1 MAARAHGDG
10 AVYPVKTPAGKT
22 RYRGA
27 VVVGWKRGPT
37 GKDLPVRKYVSAD
50 SKAECARLVRKVI
63 KDRDAGRTA
72 WTTAPTVA
80 DWLAYWLDDIAGP
93 ALRPNTLAGYR
104 AVAARLTAHVG
115 PRLRLDQLT
124 PQHLDQLYRAM
135 LDDGLSPTTVRLHH
149 RVIGRALTLAVKRD
163 RLHTNPTDRVEPP
176 SARAYNARALSVDE
190 VRRILDTAAT
200 RGETTRWLLALLLG
214 MRQGEV
220 LALSWTDIDWDQAVL
235 TCTYSLSRAKG
246 AGIVMDRTKADRER
260 PLPLPPILVDALRAH
275 RTEQMRARLRAGARW
290 VGWSTTCD
298 GRGAVDLVFATRRG
312 TPVSREDDWR
322 AWRDLL
328 AAAGVPHTREHDA
341 RVSTATLMGQAGV
354 HPRVAMEILG
364 HGDMAMT
371 THYTKVPSASARAA
385 IEAVAGLIAR

>member
-1 MAARAHGDG
+1 MARAHGDG
-10 AVYPVKTPAGKT
+10 AVYAYTTPSGKT

-27 VVVGWKRGPT
+27 VVVGWKTTPA
-37 GKDLPVRKYVSAD
+37 GKDIPIRKYVSAD
-50 SKAECARLVRKVI
+50 SKAEAARKVRALI
-63 KDRDAGRTA
+63 RDRDAGRTA
-72 WTTAPTVA
+72 WAKAPTVTE
-80 DWLAYWLDDIAGP
+80 WLTHWLEEIAAP
-93 ALRPNTLAGYR
+93 TLRPNTLAGYR
-104 AVAARLTAHVG
+104 AVAARLTDHVG
-115 PRLRLDQLT
+115 PRLKLDQLT
-124 PQHLDQLYRAM
+124 PQHLDSLYRGM
-135 LDDGLSPTTVRLHH
+135 LDEGLSPTTVRLHH

-163 RLHTNPTDRVEPP
+163 RLHLNPADRVEPP

-190 VRRILDTAAT
+190 VRRILDTAAA
-200 RGETTRWLLALLLG
+200 RGESARWLLALLLG

-220 LALSWTDIDWDQAVL
+220 LALSWTDIDWDETIL
-235 TCTYSLSRAKG
+235 TCTYSLSRKPG

-260 PLPLPPILVDALRAH
+260 PLPLPPIIVDALKVH
-275 RTEQMRARLRAGARW
+275 RTEQMRARLRAGERW

-298 GRGAVDLVFATRRG
+298 GRGPVDLVFTTRRG

-341 RVSTATLMGQAGV
+341 RVSTATLMGQVGV

-364 HGDMAMT
+364 HGDIAMT

-385 IEAVAGLIAR
+385 IDAVAKLIAR